1 MKEILRGF
9 ALILFIGSVVIFSLA
24 WVHGYIDSHY
34 DEYRYHIRI
43 IHCDGRYRDLYV
55 IRRENNQPGF
65 HEIDSNSNIGY
76 IPVWGKY
83 KNVCDIEILDKT
95 LHRKAE
101 R

>member
-9 ALILFIGSVVIFSLA
+9 ALILLVFSVVFLSIFWLFR
-24 WVHGYIDSHY
+24 YIDSHY
-34 DEYRYHIRI
+34 DEYRYHVRI
-43 IHCDGRYRDLYV
+43 IHCDGRYRDIYV
-55 IRRENNQPGF
+55 IRRENSQPGF
-65 HEIDSNSNIGY
+65 HEIDNSSNTRY